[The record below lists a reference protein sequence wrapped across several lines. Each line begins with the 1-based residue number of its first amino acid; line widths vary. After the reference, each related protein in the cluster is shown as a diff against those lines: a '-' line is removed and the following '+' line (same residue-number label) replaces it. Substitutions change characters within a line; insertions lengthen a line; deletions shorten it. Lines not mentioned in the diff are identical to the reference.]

1 MPKKENVSTS
11 WSKGTSPTEHHAPDR
26 PLPGPD
32 SAPARALELQTGR
45 ARHATS
51 YSRQHVHL
59 FGHHIVAFCCFSS
72 LNSAHAWTETNE
84 GRQNCS
90 KTALR
95 CLGLRRIAKRCVGV
109 QSCVARCV
117 CSAAR
122 ETYIYPYWAP
132 QSSPQAARK
141 NSTKRVESSVV
152 ASRLLIPQ
160 SRPMLGHFGSA
171 ASCHEET
178 FQQVHLIAGRHHLAS
193 VFRGNWNIANIDL
206 SSGSI

>member
-1 MPKKENVSTS
+1 MSAP
-11 WSKGTSPTEHHAPDR
+11 PLQADMIADIPDR
-26 PLPGPD
+26 QL
-32 SAPARALELQTGR
+32 SANAGSRPAVR
-45 ARHATS
+45 
-51 YSRQHVHL
+51 
-59 FGHHIVAFCCFSS
+59 
-72 LNSAHAWTETNE
+72 TEANE
-84 GRQNCS
+84 GRQDCS

-95 CLGLRRIAKRCVGV
+95 CLGLRRIAKRCVVV

-117 CSAAR
+117 CGAAR
-122 ETYIYPYWAP
+122 DLHLSILGSTVLTT
-132 QSSPQAARK
+132 SCARK
-141 NSTKRVESSVV
+141 YSTKRVESSVV

-178 FQQVHLIAGRHHLAS
+178 FQQVHLIASRHHLAS